1 VRDAGLDLARD
12 ARERRLVEHR
22 EIGMTYSSFMSGL
35 KRAQIEIDRKV
46 LADLAVRDKP
56 AFSKIASQVKAS
68 LAH

>member
-1 VRDAGLDLARD
+1 
-12 ARERRLVEHR
+12 
-22 EIGMTYSSFMSGL
+22 MTYSSFMSGL